1 VFFERDDFHG
11 QIVPLIGTGYRVEG
25 SGPRWVTLITGI
37 ANDMTMW
44 DRQMPVLERRF
55 KVLRYD
61 LRGHGESTATPGDY
75 TIDLLVQDLA
85 ELLASRKIARTSL
98 VGLGLGG
105 AIAQAFA
112 IRHPGQVDKLMPCC
126 CRAQMVPDFAAMWHK
141 LRDTVRQNGLESIVE
156 PTVQRWFS
164 EDFKA
169 AHPEVLDQVRSMIR
183 RTTFEGY
190 MGVTAAFLG
199 LAEEDRL
206 HQITAPTLYVSGA
219 DDKLG
224 GPPALMAGLAAK
236 VPGARHVSVPKAAH
250 IANIQNPQGFNRVLE
265 DFLQ

>member
-1 VFFERDDFHG
+1 LNGV
-11 QIVPLIGTGYRVEG
+11 GYRVEG
-25 SGPRWVTLITGI
+25 RGNCWVTLVTGI
-37 ANDMTMW
+37 ANDLTMW
-44 DRQMPVLERRF
+44 DGQMPVLEPRC

-61 LRGHGESTATPGDY
+61 LRGHGGTSPTAGEY
-75 TIDLLVQDLA
+75 TIDLLVGDLVA
-85 ELLASRKIARTSL
+85 LLDAHGIERTSL

-112 IRHPGQVDKLMPCC
+112 IRHPGRVDRLMPCC

-156 PTVQRWFS
+156 QTVQRWFS

-169 AHPEVLDQVRSMIR
+169 AHPEVLDKVRAMIR

-199 LAEEDRL
+199 LAEEARL
-206 HQITAPTLYVSGA
+206 AEIKAPTLYVSGA

-224 GPPALMAGLAAK
+224 GPPPLMAGLAAK

-250 IANIQNPQGFNRVLE
+250 IANIQNPEGFNRVLE
-265 DFLQ
+265 DFLK

>member
-1 VFFERDDFHG
+1 
-11 QIVPLIGTGYRVEG
+11 
-25 SGPRWVTLITGI
+25 
-37 ANDMTMW
+37 
-44 DRQMPVLERRF
+44 MPVLEPRF

-61 LRGHGESTATPGDY
+61 LRGHGGTRATPGEY
-75 TIDLLVQDLA
+75 TIDMLVQDLVG
-85 ELLASRKIARTSL
+85 LLDSQKIQRTSL

-112 IRHPGQVDKLMPCC
+112 IRHPGRVDRLMPCC

-156 PTVQRWFS
+156 QTVQRWFS

-169 AHPEVLDQVRSMIR
+169 AHPEVLEKVRAMIR

-199 LAEEDRL
+199 LGGGSAAAPDRGAHPL
-206 HQITAPTLYVSGA
+206 CERRRRQAGRAAGA
-219 DDKLG
+219 DGRARRESAGRAPRLG
-224 GPPALMAGLAAK
+224 AERRAY
-236 VPGARHVSVPKAAH
+236 R
-250 IANIQNPQGFNRVLE
+250 
-265 DFLQ
+265 

>member
-1 VFFERDDFHG
+1 MTGV
-11 QIVPLIGTGYRVEG
+11 GYRIEG
-25 SGPRWVTLITGI
+25 GMPGNGARWVTLVTGI
-37 ANDMTMW
+37 ANDLTMW
-44 DRQMPVLERRF
+44 DGQMPVLAPRF

-61 LRGHGESTATPGDY
+61 LRGHGGTWPTAGEY
-75 TIDLLVQDLA
+75 TIDLLVQDLV
-85 ELLASRKIARTSL
+85 ELLDAQKIRRTSL

-112 IRHPGQVDKLMPCC
+112 IRHPERVEKLMPCC

-141 LRDTVRQNGLESIVE
+141 LRETVGRNGLESIVE
-156 PTVQRWFS
+156 QTVQRWFS
-164 EDFKA
+164 EAFKA
-169 AHPEVLDQVRSMIR
+169 AHPEVLDSVRAMIR

-199 LAEEDRL
+199 LAEEARL
-206 HQITAPTLYVSGA
+206 GEIRAPTLYVSGA

-236 VPGARHVSVPKAAH
+236 VPGARHVSVPNAAH
-250 IANIQNPQGFNRVLE
+250 IANIQNPEGFNQVLE
-265 DFLQ
+265 EFLK